1 MNSIEDWLNRP
12 GGLTERLRATRRTA
26 SLTGTELARSLGWP
40 QSKVSKI
47 ETGKQMPTDEDVSS
61 WATACEAPE
70 AVAVQLVGLLAEAQG
85 LHQEWKHQVRLGQV
99 GIQRN
104 YDELARRA
112 TVIRNAEV
120 VYIPG
125 LLQTAAYARCRIAEG
140 TRLHGANPEEI
151 DAAAAERM
159 RRQQLLYDTTKRFEF
174 VITEAALRLL
184 LCPRD
189 VMLAQLDRLLSV
201 TGLAHITFG
210 IIPFGVELST
220 TPQNGFILFDEEL
233 AVVETFT
240 GETMHHGDEAA
251 AYARAMSYLLAEAA
265 IGEDARRLVT
275 RAIEDLQKAAP
286 NP

>member
-12 GGLTERLRATRRTA
+12 GGLTERLRATRRA
-26 SLTGTELARSLGWP
+26 AGLTGTQLARDLGWP

-47 ETGKQMPTDEDVSS
+47 ETGKQMPADEDIGG
-61 WATACEAPE
+61 WAEACRASE
-70 AVAVQLVGLLAEAQG
+70 AVAAELVTLLAEAQA
-85 LHQEWKHQVRLGQV
+85 LHQEWRQQVRLGQV

-112 TVIRNAEV
+112 AVIRNAEV
-120 VYIPG
+120 VYVPG

-151 DAAAAERM
+151 DDATAERM
-159 RRQQLLYDTTKRFEF
+159 RRQQVLYDTSKRFEF

-201 TGLAHITFG
+201 TGLTHISFG
-210 IIPFGVELST
+210 IIPFGVELTT
-220 TPQNGFILFDEEL
+220 TPQNGFILFDDDL

-251 AYARAMSYLLAEAA
+251 AYARAMASLADEAVT
-265 IGEDARRLVT
+265 GEEARRLIT
-275 RAIEDLQKAAP
+275 ATIEDLREATP